1 MGCRQMDIEQLL
13 RLMVERKASDL
24 HLVVP
29 GPPVLRI
36 DGDLLAQDRLPGLTP
51 EDTHQAFAAVTNE
64 EQRRAFAQELELDL
78 AFDMP
83 GVGRFRV
90 NASMEKGMTSL
101 SVRLVQTSVPDVEQ
115 LGLPE
120 VCKTLVLRPRG
131 LVVVTGPA
139 GSGKSTTIAAMI
151 EYLNETVCRRIITI
165 EDPIEFL
172 YRKKKSVISQR
183 ELGMDTRSFAAA
195 LKYVLRQ
202 DPDVVFVGEMR
213 DLETIAMALTTA
225 ETGHL
230 VLTTLHTPSAPQA
243 VDRIIDVFPP
253 YQQQQ
258 IRIQLSTILEGVLYQ
273 ALVKRADNSGRVAA
287 VEVMLATGAIR
298 NLIREGKTHQMFNVI
313 ETGSQYGMQTLDQA
327 LMDLCSRRVIGEDEV
342 LGQAKNPEWA
352 RKMLN
357 GVEGQLRSRAGL
369 NHSPIAYEYPT
380 L

>member
-1 MGCRQMDIEQLL
+1 MDMEQLL
-13 RLMVERKASDL
+13 RLVVERKASDL

-29 GPPVLRI
+29 GSPVLRI
-36 DGDLLAQDRLPGLTP
+36 DGDLVAQEHLPGLTP
-51 EDTHQAFAAVTNE
+51 EDTHQALVAMTNE
-64 EQRRAFAQELELDL
+64 EQRRAFDQELELDF
-78 AFDMP
+78 AFGLP
-83 GVGRFRV
+83 GGGRFRV
-90 NASMEKGMTSL
+90 NASMEKGTTSL
-101 SVRLVQTSVPDVEQ
+101 SLRLVQTSVPDIEE

-120 VCKTLVLRPRG
+120 VCKTLALRPRG
-131 LVVVTGPA
+131 LVMVTGPA

-151 EYLNETVCRRIITI
+151 EYLNRTTSRRIITI

-172 YRKKKSVISQR
+172 YQKKRSVISQR
-183 ELGMDTRSFAAA
+183 ELGTDTRSFAAA
-195 LKYVLRQ
+195 LKHALRQ

-213 DLETIAMALTTA
+213 DLETIATALTTA

-273 ALVKRADNSGRVAA
+273 ALMKRADGSGRVAA
-287 VEVMLATGAIR
+287 VEVMLATGAVR

-313 ETGSQYGMQTLDQA
+313 ETGSQYGMQTLDQS
-327 LMDLCSRRVIGEDEV
+327 LLNLCHRRAIGKDEA
-342 LGQAKNPEWA
+342 LGQARNPDGVK
-352 RKMLN
+352 KMLSGLDEN
-357 GVEGQLRSRAGL
+357 LRPPTEL
-369 NHSPIAYEYPT
+369 NHTPIPWECPT